1 MEAPLRRLLLTL
13 SERQQLK
20 DVILRVPFLRQ
31 VALRFVA
38 GETLDEALEA
48 GKRLNEIGLD
58 VTLDFLGESVADR
71 ERAEAA
77 TGSYLDSLET
87 IPDSGA
93 RASISLKPTQLGL
106 AIDADLCYEN
116 LLRIVGRANELNNFV
131 RIDMESS
138 AFTQS
143 TLDVFERVFER
154 YRNVGVVIQSYMR
167 RSEGDIAR
175 LVELGAPVRLCKGA
189 YDEPVSVA
197 FQRKAEVD
205 ANYVKLM
212 KMLLS
217 GGAPTAIATHDEKM
231 VDTTLDYVREAGIDP
246 GVFEFQML
254 YGVRRD
260 YQRRIVGDGHR
271 MRIYVPYGSE
281 WYSYLMRRMAE
292 RPANLIFVTRALFGD

>member
-13 SERQQLK
+13 SEQQRLK
-20 DVILRVPFLRQ
+20 DVILRVPFSRQ

-38 GETLDEALEA
+38 GETLGEALDA
-48 GKRLNEIGLD
+48 SKRLNDLGLD
-58 VTLDFLGESVADR
+58 VTLDFLGESVTDA
-71 ERAEAA
+71 ERADAA
-77 TGSYLDSLET
+77 TSSYLTSLDA
-87 IPDSGA
+87 IPDSAA

-106 AIDADLCYEN
+106 AIDPDLCYEN
-116 LLRIVGRANELNNFV
+116 LLRIVGRARELDNFV

-138 AFTQS
+138 AYTQS

-154 YRNVGVVIQSYMR
+154 HSNVGVVIQSYMR
-167 RSEGDIAR
+167 RSEADIAR

-197 FQRKAEVD
+197 FQRKDEVD
-205 ANYVKLM
+205 ASYVRLM
-212 KMLLS
+212 KMLLG

-231 VDTTLDYVREAGIDP
+231 VDATLEYVEEQGIDP
-246 GVFEFQML
+246 QAFEFQML

-260 YQRRIVGDGHR
+260 YQRRIASDGHR

-292 RPANLIFVTRALFGD
+292 RPANLIFVTRAVFGD

>member
-1 MEAPLRRLLLTL
+1 M
-13 SERQQLK
+13 
-20 DVILRVPFLRQ
+20 
-31 VALRFVA
+31 ALRFVA

-48 GKRLNEIGLD
+48 SRRLNDQGLE
-58 VTLDFLGESVADR
+58 VTLDFLGESVTDR

-77 TGSYLDSLET
+77 TGSYLRSLDT
-87 IPDSGA
+87 IPGSGA

-106 AIDADLCYEN
+106 AIDPNLCYEN
-116 LLRIVGRANELNNFV
+116 LLRIVGRAKELDNFV

-138 AFTQS
+138 AYTQS

-197 FQRKAEVD
+197 FQRKEEVD

-231 VDTTLDYVREAGIDP
+231 VNATLAFVREEGIDAQA
-246 GVFEFQML
+246 FEFQML

-260 YQRRIVGDGHR
+260 YQRRIVSDGHR

-292 RPANLIFVTRALFGD
+292 RPANLIFVTRAVFGD

>member
-1 MEAPLRRLLLTL
+1 MLTL
-13 SERQQLK
+13 SEQQQLK
-20 DVILRVPFLRQ
+20 DVILRVPFSRK

-38 GETLDEALEA
+38 GETLDEALDA
-48 GKRLNEIGLD
+48 SKRLNDLGLD
-58 VTLDFLGESVADR
+58 VTLDFLGESVTDA
-71 ERAEAA
+71 ERAQAA
-77 TGSYLDSLET
+77 TESYLSSLET
-87 IPDSGA
+87 IPDSEA

-106 AIDADLCYEN
+106 AIDPELCHQN
-116 LLRIVGRANELNNFV
+116 LLRIVGRAHELNNFV

-138 AFTQS
+138 AYTQI

-167 RSEGDIAR
+167 RSEEDVAR

-197 FQRKAEVD
+197 FQRKDEVD
-205 ANYVKLM
+205 ASYVKLM

-217 GGAPTAIATHDEKM
+217 GGGPTAIATHDDKM
-231 VDTTLDYVREAGIDP
+231 VNATLEFVREQDIDP
-246 GVFEFQML
+246 QSFEFQML

-260 YQRRIVGDGHR
+260 YQRRIASDGHR
-271 MRIYVPYGSE
+271 MRIYIPYGSE

-292 RPANLIFVTRALFGD
+292 RPANLIFVTRAVFGD

>member
-1 MEAPLRRLLLTL
+1 LLTL
-13 SERQQLK
+13 SEQQQLK
-20 DVILRVPFLRQ
+20 DVILRVPFSRK

-38 GETLDEALEA
+38 GETLDEALDA
-48 GKRLNEIGLD
+48 SKRLNELGLE
-58 VTLDFLGESVADR
+58 VTLDFLGESVTDA

-77 TGSYLDSLET
+77 TRSYLTSLDR
-87 IPDSGA
+87 IPDSEA

-106 AIDADLCYEN
+106 AIDAELCFQN
-116 LLRIVGRANELNNFV
+116 LLRIVGRAHELNNFV

-138 AFTQS
+138 AYTES
-143 TLDVFERVFER
+143 TLDVFERVFEQH
-154 YRNVGVVIQSYMR
+154 RNVGVVIQSYMR
-167 RSEGDIAR
+167 RSESDIAR

-197 FQRKAEVD
+197 FQSKEEVD
-205 ANYVKLM
+205 ASYVKLM

-231 VDTTLDYVREAGIDP
+231 VDATLDFVREAGIDP
-246 GVFEFQML
+246 KTFEFQML

-260 YQRRIVGDGHR
+260 YQRRIASGGHR

-292 RPANLIFVTRALFGD
+292 RPANLIFVTRAVFGD

>member
-1 MEAPLRRLLLTL
+1 MRRLLLAL

-20 DVILRVPFLRQ
+20 DIILRVPFSRK

-38 GETLDEALEA
+38 GETLDEALDA
-48 GKRLNEIGLD
+48 SKRLNEAGLE
-58 VTLDFLGESVADR
+58 VTLDFLGESVTDAK
-71 ERAEAA
+71 RAEAA
-77 TGSYLDSLET
+77 TGSYLTSLDT
-87 IPDSGA
+87 IPDSEA
-93 RASISLKPTQLGL
+93 RSSISLKPTQLGL
-106 AIDADLCYEN
+106 AIDAELCYQN
-116 LLRIVGRANELNNFV
+116 LLRIVGRAHELDNFV

-138 AFTQS
+138 AYTQS

-154 YRNVGVVIQSYMR
+154 HSNVGVVIQSYMR
-167 RSEGDIAR
+167 RSEGDVAR

-197 FQRKAEVD
+197 FQGKEEVD
-205 ANYVKLM
+205 ASYVKLM

-231 VDTTLDYVREAGIDP
+231 VDATLDFVREAGIDP
-246 GVFEFQML
+246 RTFEFQML

-260 YQRRIVGDGHR
+260 YQRHIASGGHR

-292 RPANLIFVTRALFGD
+292 RPANLIFVTRAVFGD

>member
-1 MEAPLRRLLLTL
+1 M
-13 SERQQLK
+13 
-20 DVILRVPFLRQ
+20 
-31 VALRFVA
+31 ALRFVA

-48 GKRLNEIGLD
+48 SRRLNDQGLE
-58 VTLDFLGESVADR
+58 VTLDFLGESVTDR

-77 TGSYLDSLET
+77 TGSYLRSLDT
-87 IPDSGA
+87 IPGSGA

-106 AIDADLCYEN
+106 AIDPNLCYEN
-116 LLRIVGRANELNNFV
+116 LLRIVGRARELDNFV

-138 AFTQS
+138 AYTQS

-197 FQRKAEVD
+197 FQRKEEVD

-231 VDTTLDYVREAGIDP
+231 VNATLAFVREEGIDAQA
-246 GVFEFQML
+246 FEFQML

-260 YQRRIVGDGHR
+260 YQRRIVSDGHR

-292 RPANLIFVTRALFGD
+292 RPANLIFVTRAVFGD